1 MNNLALHVF
10 IWVMKMAIWVIGKT
24 NDTYLKN
31 GIEKYNDRLKH
42 YTKLEFEEIKDV
54 KPGQTIEET
63 KKREADLIISKLK
76 QEDILIL
83 MDEKGEMYDSISF
96 SRYIEKLQ
104 VQANKNVIM
113 LIGGAYG
120 HHDIVRKRSNHMIS
134 LSKMTFSHQMIRLFL
149 VEQIYRAFTIMRN
162 EKYHNA

>member
-1 MNNLALHVF
+1 
-10 IWVMKMAIWVIGKT
+10 MAIWVIGKT

-149 VEQIYRAFTIMRN
+149 VEQIYRAFTIMRY
-162 EKYHNA
+162 EKYHNT

>member
-1 MNNLALHVF
+1 
-10 IWVMKMAIWVIGKT
+10 MAIWVIGKT

-162 EKYHNA
+162 EKYHNT

>member
-1 MNNLALHVF
+1 
-10 IWVMKMAIWVIGKT
+10 MAIWVIGKT

>member
-162 EKYHNA
+162 EKYHNT